1 MKPSELSI
9 DTRNYL
15 LNRVLPKLIS
25 FLSLPILLR
34 LINPIFWGEIA
45 LLVGLQSLFS
55 GLFSQGKD
63 ASIERYFFRLSKKEA
78 KSYSKAYLIR
88 TFLLLSLGLIVV
100 ELFFRFNIINFFDL
114 PYGLPL
120 RFALVGS
127 LFLAHQ
133 RYLLAILRATKKSKK
148 VLKYTQFIGILTPL
162 SQVLFV
168 YFIIY
173 IRDFNDRMIV
183 SAYFFA
189 QIIIL
194 TISNIIIY
202 RYIRK
207 YVENNQKNLK
217 AGTDNISR
225 YSNMAFLF
233 ILFSSFINWQDRY
246 YIKYYLTEYDVG
258 LYDAI
263 YRYVDIIGVIIGSFL
278 IALAPILFSKKDT
291 GTKYFRSMEDL
302 IYLTFLIAAG
312 GTFIS
317 KIAVEIILP
326 ESFHP
331 AVEIVPILA
340 IGLAFA
346 SAASI
351 TTTIFDV
358 NERKDLNLKGI
369 IFASIVNAFGNIYLV
384 PEYGILGAAF
394 SMLISGIFWFLLILY
409 FAKSFG
415 FSIKNNLLQITFINL
430 LIVTNFLFWEESFI
444 FDLFGILIFIIISIR
459 SIRLTKDIFSFSL

>member
-78 KSYSKAYLIR
+78 KSYSKAYLIK

-148 VLKYTQFIGILTPL
+148 VLKYTQFIAILTPL

-202 RYIRK
+202 RYVRK

-278 IALAPILFSKKDT
+278 IALAPILFSKKDI

-326 ESFHP
+326 ESFHS

-369 IFASIVNAFGNIYLV
+369 IFASIVNALGNIYLV

-430 LIVTNFLFWEESFI
+430 LIATNFLFWEESFI